1 MPMYYAV
8 IYVRNFDRSLSEP
21 EIEITSSMTS
31 AARDKNAA
39 FFVELIGLQANNEWL
54 LYLLVHV

>member
-21 EIEITSSMTS
+21 EIEITASMTS
-31 AARDKNAA
+31 AARDKNAE